1 MNSLKIIGNEIR
13 RTTEVIEN
21 EIDNF
26 RAELDDI
33 MNNAE
38 KPLTIEEIQQRS
50 SYGDVSGALF
60 IKMLRSNK
68 EITEGEKRVGK
79 KIVKTFEKGLTN
91 N

>member
-1 MNSLKIIGNEIR
+1 MEVVKNEIG
-13 RTTEVIEN
+13 
-21 EIDNF
+21 NF

-60 IKMLRSNK
+60 IRMLRSNK
-68 EITEGEKRVGK
+68 EITESEKRIRR
-79 KIVKTFEKGLTN
+79 KIVKTFEKRLDK
-91 N
+91 

>member
-1 MNSLKIIGNEIR
+1 MNNLKIIVNEIR
-13 RTTEVIEN
+13 RTMEVVKN
-21 EIDNF
+21 EIGNF

-60 IKMLRSNK
+60 IRMLRSNK
-68 EITEGEKRVGK
+68 EITESEKRIRR
-79 KIVKTFEKGLTN
+79 KIVKTFEKRLDK
-91 N
+91 

>member
-1 MNSLKIIGNEIR
+1 MEAIK
-13 RTTEVIEN
+13 N

-38 KPLTIEEIQQRS
+38 KPLTIEEIRQRL

-60 IKMLRSNK
+60 IRMLRSNK
-68 EITEGEKRVGK
+68 EITESEKRIRR
-79 KIVKTFEKGLTN
+79 KIVKTFEKRLDK
-91 N
+91 

>member
-1 MNSLKIIGNEIR
+1 MNNLKIIRNEIR
-13 RTTEVIEN
+13 RTIEVVKN

-38 KPLTIEEIQQRS
+38 KPLTIEEIRQRS

-68 EITEGEKRVGK
+68 EITENEKQVRR
-79 KIVKTFEKGLTN
+79 KIVKTFEKRLDK
-91 N
+91 